1 MIRGDEFYTR
11 FVGWMKVILPLV
23 ALGLLST
30 LFLLS
35 KTVDT
40 TGDLPFA
47 EVDLEQ
53 RAQDQGATNPSFAG
67 VAPDGEQMNFRA
79 STVRPDPKRPDYVLA
94 ETVTANLIL
103 NGGGVINIT
112 GDRGEANQDLMV
124 ARLAGNVRI
133 VTSTGYDLRTEQLNG
148 AFETL
153 TVLAPG
159 QVTGNGPPG
168 DLEAGRMQL
177 TSNEETGSIH
187 LVFTD
192 GVKLI
197 YKVQGNEE

>member
-1 MIRGDEFYTR
+1 MASGGEFYTR

-35 KTVDT
+35 KSVDT
-40 TGDLPFA
+40 TGDLPIA

-53 RAQDQGATNPSFAG
+53 RAQDQGATDPSFAG
-67 VAPDGEQMNFRA
+67 VAPDGEQVMFRA
-79 STVRPDPKRPDYVLA
+79 KTVRPDPAREDYVLA
-94 ETVTANLIL
+94 DDVTAELIL

-112 GDRGEANQDLMV
+112 GDSGEANQNLMV
-124 ARLAGNVRI
+124 AQIKGDVRI
-133 VTSTGYDLRTEQLNG
+133 VTSTGYDLRTDQIDG

-153 TVLAPG
+153 SAQTAGRV
-159 QVTGNGPPG
+159 VGNGPPG
-168 DLEAGRMQL
+168 DLDAGQL
-177 TSNEETGSIH
+177 EIRSNEETGNMH
-187 LVFTD
+187 LLFTE

-197 YKVQGNEE
+197 YKMQGNEE

>member
-1 MIRGDEFYTR
+1 MASYDNAYSRL
-11 FVGWMKVILPLV
+11 VASLKVVLPLV
-23 ALGLLST
+23 ALALLST

-40 TGDLPFA
+40 TGDLPIA

-67 VAPDGEQMNFRA
+67 VAPDGEQVNFKAR
-79 STVRPDPKRPDYVLA
+79 TVRPDPTRPDYVLA
-94 ETVTANLIL
+94 DTVVADVIL

-124 ARLAGNVRI
+124 AQIEGNVRV

-153 TVLAPG
+153 SA
-159 QVTGNGPPG
+159 
-168 DLEAGRMQL
+168 
-177 TSNEETGSIH
+177 
-187 LVFTD
+187 
-192 GVKLI
+192 
-197 YKVQGNEE
+197 